1 LIFMVEL
8 RTDRI
13 TLREI
18 RLPLRERFEISSGWE
33 EERRILL
40 LELRH
45 PDGAVVW
52 SECVAGSRPNYSPET
67 IDTAWLA
74 ISEWIAPRVLG
85 RSFAGPEAV
94 APALDDGVRG
104 HPMAKAAVEMA
115 LWTLAAELR
124 GESLAGLL
132 GGTREQVEVGIS
144 LGIQPS
150 PGALAEKAHEAVGTG
165 YRKIKLKIRPGE
177 DRRYVAA
184 VRERLGPGIAL
195 AVDANAAYTLAD
207 APELERLDPFDLMM
221 IEQPLAHDDLRRHAE
236 LQTRLRTPIC
246 LDESIVSVASAEDM
260 LALGSGR
267 IINIKPGRVGGLRA
281 ARAIHDL
288 AAERKI
294 PVWCGGML
302 ESGVGRAYNVALASL
317 DNFRL
322 PGDLSPSS
330 RYWEQDIVRP
340 EWTMSADGLVTV
352 PMDEPGLGVE
362 VDRDRIDDL
371 TVRVEEITPES
382 SETGGRVAP

>member
-1 LIFMVEL
+1 MVEL
-8 RTDRI
+8 RTDRMI
-13 TLREI
+13 LREI

-40 LELRH
+40 LELHH
-45 PDGAVVW
+45 PDGPVVW

-67 IDTAWLA
+67 IDTARLA

-85 RSFAGPEAV
+85 RSFTGPEAV
-94 APALDDGVRG
+94 GPALEEGVRG

-115 LWTLAAELR
+115 LWTQAAELQ
-124 GESLAGLL
+124 GVALARLL
-132 GGTREQVEVGIS
+132 GAARKHVEVGIS
-144 LGIQPS
+144 LGIQSS
-150 PGALAEKAHEAVGTG
+150 PEALAEKAREALDVG

-177 DRRYVAA
+177 DYTYVAA
-184 VRERLGPGIAL
+184 VREAIGPGVAL

-207 APELERLDPFDLMM
+207 APELTRLDRFDLMM

-236 LQTRLRTPIC
+236 LQAHLQTPIC
-246 LDESIVSVASAEDM
+246 LDESIVGLASAEDM

-267 IINIKPGRVGGLRA
+267 IINVKPGRVGGLGA

-288 AAERKI
+288 AGERGV

-322 PGDLSPSS
+322 PGDLSPSK
-330 RYWEQDIVRP
+330 RYWEQDIVLP
-340 EWTMSADGLVTV
+340 EWTMSPDGLVTV
-352 PMDEPGLGVE
+352 PLNEPGLGVAI
-362 VDRDRIDDL
+362 DRDRIQDL
-371 TVRVEEITPES
+371 TVRVDELSAAS
-382 SETGGRVAP
+382 SNTATRIAP